1 MDQHI
6 EVRRED
12 GGVVSSQDDERLRAK
27 MQGWTSDLSIGGQIS
42 VSCNIGPVWRVAI
55 QGKKHFEISLMRRT
69 RQFPDI
75 AWQATSFHEQFLLD
89 GSLVH
94 LYWVKVVGWGAVEW
108 HHRQNTFKLASRG
121 GLVWTSVY
129 HNKGLIVNWV
139 FRTKKVES
147 TSTQSPTF

>member
-1 MDQHI
+1 MRKVIQERGVEGCNRDLTPSMRQELLQISCLPGTWEVMDQHI

-27 MQGWTSDLSIGGQIS
+27 MQGWTSDVSIGGQIS

-94 LYWVKVVGWGAVEW
+94 LYWVKVVG
-108 HHRQNTFKLASRG
+108 
-121 GLVWTSVY
+121 
-129 HNKGLIVNWV
+129 
-139 FRTKKVES
+139 
-147 TSTQSPTF
+147 